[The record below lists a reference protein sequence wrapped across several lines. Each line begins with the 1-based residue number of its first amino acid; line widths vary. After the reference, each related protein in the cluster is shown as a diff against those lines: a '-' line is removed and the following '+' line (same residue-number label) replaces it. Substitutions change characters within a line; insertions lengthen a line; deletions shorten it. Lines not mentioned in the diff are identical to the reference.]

1 VNVTERTEE
10 RASVCVRQR
19 KTAMHVTTSLV
30 FNAAAAA
37 AAATTQH
44 TSIVQRGGDMARA
57 SRLAATENTE
67 ETNKYG

>member
-44 TSIVQRGGDMARA
+44 TSIVQRGGDG
-57 SRLAATENTE
+57 TGIQVGCNGNTE
-67 ETNKYG
+67 ETKKYG